1 MCVIKNFVAL
11 FEEAKKKGLKRIAIA
26 YPHDDASIEA
36 ASLAEKEGLGFPIF
50 IGDKDSLGKLTKIG
64 KIVDAKDRA
73 DAVRKACILVREG
86 KADILMKGHTST
98 SIFLKGV
105 LDREIGLTSGR
116 TLSHVAVLES
126 PYYHKLLLFTDGGIN
141 IKPDLRTKID
151 ILINAINFATSLGIT
166 CPKIAILSAA
176 ETVNPDMQETIDA
189 ACLAKMGDRGQLGN
203 CIIDGPLALDLA
215 VSEQACRAKGI
226 ESKVGGDADILL
238 APDIAS
244 SNISAKCLHWL
255 GDAKIG
261 GIILGAQ
268 KPCVMLS
275 RADTKEEKLNS
286 IALGVLSSTN
296 RIRAYKV

>member
-1 MCVIKNFVAL
+1 MCVIKDFATL
-11 FEEAKKKGLKRIAIA
+11 FEKAKKKGPKRIAIA

-50 IGDKDSLGKLTKIG
+50 IGDKESLGKLVKIG
-64 KIVDAKDRA
+64 KIVDAKDRV

-86 KADILMKGHTST
+86 EADILMKGHTST
-98 SIFLKGV
+98 SMFLKGV

-126 PYYHKLLLFTDGGIN
+126 PNYHKLLLFTDGGIN
-141 IKPDLRTKID
+141 VKPDLRTKID
-151 ILINAINFATSLGIT
+151 ILINAINFAASLGIT
-166 CPKIAILSAA
+166 CPKIAVLAAA
-176 ETVNPDMQETIDA
+176 ESVNLDMQETLNA
-189 ACLAKMGDRGQLGN
+189 ACLAKMGERRQLGN

-215 VSEQACRAKGI
+215 VSKRACRAKGI

-244 SNISAKCLHWL
+244 GNISAKCLHWL
-255 GDAKIG
+255 GEAKIG
-261 GIILGAQ
+261 GVVLGAQ

-286 IALGVLSSTN
+286 IALGVLSVHTDAVSH
-296 RIRAYKV
+296 